1 VNKQNP
7 HSISILG
14 ISLKNPPVTNSTEFN
29 PALKADGLSASQE
42 IA

>member
-7 HSISILG
+7 HFTPIVG
-14 ISLKNPPVTNSTEFN
+14 VSLTKPPVTNSKEFN
-29 PALKADGLSASQE
+29 PPLKADGLSASHE